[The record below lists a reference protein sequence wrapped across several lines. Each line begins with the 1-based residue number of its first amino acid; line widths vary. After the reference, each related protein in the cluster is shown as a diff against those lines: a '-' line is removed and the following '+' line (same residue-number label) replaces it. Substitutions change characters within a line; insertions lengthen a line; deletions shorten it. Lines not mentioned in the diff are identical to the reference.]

1 MLKCKICTFIY
12 KLWPEICF
20 TQLKLWRYQKLS
32 KANSLVWSISLIA
45 AIETAMP
52 TLVIKLKFDWPNQK
66 VTTYTTLA
74 SSYKLKREDFEAKYN
89 IGTISS
95 LLLFCLGTFDSF
107 LSGLGRNWVYCACCC
122 SAQIGSKLV

>member
-45 AIETAMP
+45 AIETAYSS
-52 TLVIKLKFDWPNQK
+52 NQ
-66 VTTYTTLA
+66 T
-74 SSYKLKREDFEAKYN
+74 
-89 IGTISS
+89 
-95 LLLFCLGTFDSF
+95 
-107 LSGLGRNWVYCACCC
+107 
-122 SAQIGSKLV
+122 QIRLTQPKNNNLQH